1 MKKVDT
7 RELSWKE
14 RVEIARKTL
23 SKETFYEYGNLSPF
37 TTPIITYWLNQHN
50 IPKRAKDNNNNNK
63 QIKQSMHYEIVI
75 PIEIKDNYYN
85 FGIDFWTQQITA
97 TNKVINKDEVIVNL
111 KQLGLRLD
119 NKVIKNYNIVKQKY
133 EIRIW
138 IECIQ

>member
-1 MKKVDT
+1 M
-7 RELSWKE
+7 
-14 RVEIARKTL
+14 
-23 SKETFYEYGNLSPF
+23 
-37 TTPIITYWLNQHN
+37 
-50 IPKRAKDNNNNNK
+50 DNNKIKRIWNLVCAPTAFFLGAMNMWIGETSVGCLFILFATNETINNK
-63 QIKQSMHYEIVI
+63 QIGQSMHYEIVI

-97 TNKVINKDEVIVNL
+97 TNKVMNKDEVIISL

-119 NKVIKNYNIVKQKY
+119 NKIIKNYNIVKQKY

>member
-1 MKKVDT
+1 MDKLK
-7 RELSWKE
+7 
-14 RVEIARKTL
+14 RVWNLICVPMAFFL
-23 SKETFYEYGNLSPF
+23 GALNMWIGETAVGCMFILFATNE
-37 TTPIITYWLNQHN
+37 TI
-50 IPKRAKDNNNNNK
+50 NNDK
-63 QIKQSMHYEIVI
+63 QIKQFMHYEIVI

-97 TNKVINKDEVIVNL
+97 TNKVINEDEVIVNL
-111 KQLGLRLD
+111 KGLRLD

>member
-1 MKKVDT
+1 
-7 RELSWKE
+7 
-14 RVEIARKTL
+14 
-23 SKETFYEYGNLSPF
+23 
-37 TTPIITYWLNQHN
+37 
-50 IPKRAKDNNNNNK
+50 
-63 QIKQSMHYEIVI
+63 MHYEIVI

-111 KQLGLRLD
+111 KELGIRLD

-138 IECIQ
+138 IECI

>member
-1 MKKVDT
+1 
-7 RELSWKE
+7 
-14 RVEIARKTL
+14 
-23 SKETFYEYGNLSPF
+23 
-37 TTPIITYWLNQHN
+37 
-50 IPKRAKDNNNNNK
+50 
-63 QIKQSMHYEIVI
+63 MHYEIVI

-119 NKVIKNYNIVKQKY
+119 NKIIKNYNIVKQKY

-138 IECIQ
+138 IECI

>member
-1 MKKVDT
+1 MDKIKRIWNLVYIPT
-7 RELSWKE
+7 AFFLGALNMW
-14 RVEIARKTL
+14 IG
-23 SKETFYEYGNLSPF
+23 ETAVGCMFILFATNE
-37 TTPIITYWLNQHN
+37 TI
-50 IPKRAKDNNNNNK
+50 NNDK
-63 QIKQSMHYEIVI
+63 QIKQFMHYEIVI

-111 KQLGLRLD
+111 KGLGIRLD

>member
-1 MKKVDT
+1 MDKLKRIWNVVLVPT
-7 RELSWKE
+7 AFFLGALNMW
-14 RVEIARKTL
+14 IG
-23 SKETFYEYGNLSPF
+23 ETSVGCLFILFATNE
-37 TTPIITYWLNQHN
+37 TI
-50 IPKRAKDNNNNNK
+50 NNK
-63 QIKQSMHYEIVI
+63 QIGQSMHYEIVI

-111 KQLGLRLD
+111 KGLGLRLD

>member
-1 MKKVDT
+1 MDKIKRIWNVVYIPT
-7 RELSWKE
+7 AFFLGALNMW
-14 RVEIARKTL
+14 IG
-23 SKETFYEYGNLSPF
+23 ETGVGCLFILFATNE
-37 TTPIITYWLNQHN
+37 TI
-50 IPKRAKDNNNNNK
+50 NNDK
-63 QIKQSMHYEIVI
+63 QIRQSMHYEIVI
-75 PIEIKDNYYN
+75 PIEIKDMYYN

-111 KQLGLRLD
+111 KQLGLKLD

>member
-1 MKKVDT
+1 M
-7 RELSWKE
+7 E
-14 RVEIARKTL
+14 RLKRIWTVVLVPTAFFLGALNMWIG
-23 SKETFYEYGNLSPF
+23 ETAVGCMFILFATNE
-37 TTPIITYWLNQHN
+37 TI
-50 IPKRAKDNNNNNK
+50 NNDK
-63 QIKQSMHYEIVI
+63 QIRQSMHYEIVI
-75 PIEIKDNYYN
+75 PIEIKDMYYN

>member
-1 MKKVDT
+1 
-7 RELSWKE
+7 
-14 RVEIARKTL
+14 
-23 SKETFYEYGNLSPF
+23 
-37 TTPIITYWLNQHN
+37 
-50 IPKRAKDNNNNNK
+50 
-63 QIKQSMHYEIVI
+63 MHYEIVI

-138 IECIQ
+138 IECI